1 MFGSSVQSIIFTML
15 IENYL
20 TSVNLK
26 KENGKNYPTTR
37 KAQNGKT
44 FYQMANLKAKTH
56 KKNGKQLSHSSH
68 FYNSCIEFH
77 YID

>member
-1 MFGSSVQSIIFTML
+1 ML

-44 FYQMANLKAKTH
+44 FYQMANSKAKTH
-56 KKNGKQLSHSSH
+56 KKKWRATVAFLSLL
-68 FYNSCIEFH
+68 
-77 YID
+77 

>member
-1 MFGSSVQSIIFTML
+1 MFGSSVLSIIFTML

-44 FYQMANLKAKTH
+44 FYQMANSKAKTH
-56 KKNGKQLSHSSH
+56 KKMESNCRIPLTS
-68 FYNSCIEFH
+68 ITVA
-77 YID
+77 